1 MKAKNIPTTSIGKPE
16 RVFQAIM
23 NQINDV
29 FSNKEIF
36 DSSTFQKL
44 LDKLLQ

>member
-1 MKAKNIPTTSIGKPE
+1 MKAKTTPSTSIQKPE
-16 RVFQAIM
+16 KVFKTIM
-23 NQINDV
+23 KQINDV